1 MELRIAQLANFVRP
15 TSGGMKVAIDQLARG
30 YVDAVIEEI
39 HRISGAVAIMMRV
52 ATVDTEVLGHR
63 IPKGTDVFM
72 LTQGPGFVM
81 PSIPV
86 DENARSATS
95 KESKDKNGAWDEAT
109 IHEFDPER
117 WLEKDSDGKVV
128 FNSRA
133 GPVMPFGAG
142 PRGCFGKS

>member
-1 MELRIAQLANFVRP
+1 
-15 TSGGMKVAIDQLARG
+15 
-30 YVDAVIEEI
+30 
-39 HRISGAVAIMMRV
+39 MMRV

-72 LTQGPGFVM
+72 ITQGPGFVM

-86 DENARSATS
+86 DEKVRSTTS
-95 KESKDKNGAWDEAT
+95 RESKDKNGAWDEAT

-117 WLEKDSDGKVV
+117 WLEEDSEGNVV

-133 GPVMPFGAG
+133 GPTMPFGAG
-142 PRGCFGKS
+142 PRGCFGKLPRS